1 MRARRKTACCL
12 DSRPAEPH
20 NDFMSNLSFLEYIA
34 EQRIQEAMQRGEFDN
49 LQGKGRPIEYEDDSF
64 VPPDLRMA
72 YKILK
77 NAGYL
82 PPELETAREIRT
94 TLEMLEH
101 LPQEEERY
109 RQIKKLNLLITKMN
123 LMRSRPIAL
132 ETDQVY
138 YRKIVERIK
147 VRRNASQGNP

>member
-1 MRARRKTACCL
+1 MTAGL
-12 DSRPAEPH
+12 STPIIY
-20 NDFMSNLSFLEYIA
+20 FMSNLNFLEYIA
-34 EQRIQEAMQRGEFDN
+34 EQRIKEAMERGEFDN

-94 TLEMLEH
+94 TMDMIEH
-101 LPQEEERY
+101 LSTEEERY
-109 RQIKKLNLLITKMN
+109 RQINKLNLLITKMN
-123 LMRSRPIAL
+123 MMRRTKVSL
-132 ETDQVY
+132 ETDQIY
-138 YRKIVERIK
+138 YRKIVERVK
-147 VRRNASQGNP
+147 VRRKAS

>member
-1 MRARRKTACCL
+1 MTTGQPN
-12 DSRPAEPH
+12 SIIH
-20 NDFMSNLSFLEYIA
+20 FMSNLNFLEYLA
-34 EQRIQEAMQRGEFDN
+34 EKRIQEAMERGEFDN

-94 TLEMLEH
+94 TMDMIKH
-101 LPQEEERY
+101 LTTEEERY
-109 RQIKKLNLLITKMN
+109 RQINKLNLLITKMN
-123 LMRSRPIAL
+123 MMRRTKVSL
-132 ETDQVY
+132 ETEQVY
-138 YRKIVERIK
+138 YRKIVERVQ
-147 VRRNASQGNP
+147 VRRKSS

>member
-20 NDFMSNLSFLEYIA
+20 NDFMSNLNFLEYIA

-94 TLEMLEH
+94 TMDMIEH
-101 LPQEEERY
+101 LSTEEERY
-109 RQIKKLNLLITKMN
+109 RQINKLNLLITKMN

-138 YRKIVERIK
+138 YRKIVERVK
-147 VRRNASQGNP
+147 VRRKTS

>member
-1 MRARRKTACCL
+1 LTVGLPNPIMI
-12 DSRPAEPH
+12 
-20 NDFMSNLSFLEYIA
+20 FMSNLNFLEYIA

-94 TLEMLEH
+94 TMDMIEH
-101 LPQEEERY
+101 LSTEEERY
-109 RQIKKLNLLITKMN
+109 RQINKLNLLITKMN
-123 LMRSRPIAL
+123 MLRRTKVSL

-138 YRKIVERIK
+138 YRKIVERVK
-147 VRRNASQGNP
+147 VRRKTS